1 MPVAAMA
8 EGMVEGNGMFI
19 RQIAETNC
27 FPLPHCRGI
36 VAQKAIDQVRWH
48 NIQQTYVKEI

>member
-1 MPVAAMA
+1 MAAMA